1 MGHQKMNRANEGLL
15 VLIPH
20 GIDLERQ
27 PNPQSEQDCTDGQ
40 NEKIIWSRR
49 AFLTRC
55 GMNANETRV
64 SNERLCCKPA
74 FLLRYADKLNSYQVL
89 GAILSDR
96 ATLFSQKYA
105 VYWLNHGEMWNRAK
119 VKKSQHQKWEAYCRK
134 NDMQDAQM
142 KKTVEGF
149 DQWVRNR
156 NESVF
161 RYEEKLRKEV
171 EKAENA
177 LAMDEMRAVAI
188 GRVMRKWLSQREDD
202 NIDLVQF
209 YDYFRKWCAF
219 RRSVAY
225 EKAESLPFR
234 EHYQVRQYEEYAR
247 YIKRRTT
254 FDSMWK
260 GIQQWNAHSR
270 FPIRKSE
277 KRPHLQPVFS
287 DETIQEVSNALQEY
301 KAHVRTQ
308 VQEID
313 PERVRDVLQKAYIKP
328 GLAPIRF
335 LILCVQGSMA
345 LFSKNHAWEDIAPE
359 KIGNFAKT
367 ASECTVEQRVAR
379 LRLMLAVCHA
389 LSTCAEDV
397 EVNLLYFWRYH
408 GYGILP
414 AAEAEVWRNC
424 LQHYRLQDSM
434 AGFPI
439 FCIDNL
445 QACLYTDPTELWYYS
460 GGSRLQQGGF
470 AAFYREFPDA
480 VHIVATYLK
489 RHTPKLSEAYLK
501 QWTLPNSMTFRDVR
515 SKVQKTA
522 MKKLQLFNTT
532 VEPDDGIQEGKSA
545 AKQESILP
553 LEMRIAITEWA
564 KQWKPKRMDGKPV
577 FSPPI
582 QEKELAGL
590 LWECGIRE
598 YYVEKAREIVR
609 EKLETMLNEFC
620 HAKRCADCKN

>member
-1 MGHQKMNRANEGLL
+1 MGHQKMNRAKEGLL
-15 VLIPH
+15 VLIPR

-49 AFLTRC
+49 AFLARC

-64 SNERLCCKPA
+64 SNELLCCKPA
-74 FLLRYADKLNSYQVL
+74 FLMKYADKLNSYQVL
-89 GAILSDR
+89 GAVLSDR

-105 VYWLNHGEMWNRAK
+105 VYWLNHGEMWNRSK
-119 VKKSQHQKWEAYCRK
+119 VRKPQHQKWGAYCRE
-134 NDMQDAQM
+134 NDMQDEQM

-177 LAMDEMRAVAI
+177 LAMDEMRAVAV

-209 YDYFRKWCAF
+209 YDYFRTWCAF

-225 EKAESLPFR
+225 EEAESLPFR
-234 EHYQVRQYEEYAR
+234 ERYQMRQYEEYER
-247 YIKRRTT
+247 YIKCRTT
-254 FDSMWK
+254 YDSMWK
-260 GIQQWNAHSR
+260 GIQEWKAHSR

-277 KRPHLQPVFS
+277 KRSDLQPAFS
-287 DETIQEVSNALQEY
+287 DEMIQEVSNALQDYKEY
-301 KAHVRTQ
+301 VRTQ
-308 VQEID
+308 VQGID
-313 PERVRDVLQKAYIKP
+313 PERVRVVLQQACIKP
-328 GLAPIRF
+328 ELAPIRF

-359 KIGNFAKT
+359 KIRKFAET
-367 ASECTVEQRVAR
+367 ASICTTEQRVAR

-389 LSTCAEDV
+389 LSICAEDV

-414 AAEAEVWRNC
+414 AAEAEVWRDC
-424 LQHYRLQDSM
+424 LQHYQLQGSM

-439 FCIDNL
+439 FCIENL
-445 QACLYTDPTELWYYS
+445 QACLCTDPTELWYYS
-460 GGSRLQQGGF
+460 GGSGLRYGGF
-470 AAFYREFPDA
+470 TAFCREFPDA
-480 VHIVATYLK
+480 VHTVVRYLQ
-489 RHTPKLSEAYLK
+489 RHTPKLSGNYLE
-501 QWTLPNSMTFRDVR
+501 QWTLPNSMTFLDVR

-532 VEPDDGIQEGKSA
+532 VEPDDGIQEGKNA
-545 AKQESILP
+545 VKQKSILP

-577 FSPPI
+577 FCSPMK
-582 QEKELAGL
+582 EEELAGL
-590 LWECGIRE
+590 LWEYAIRE
-598 YYVEKAREIVR
+598 YYMEKARKIVR
-609 EKLETMLNEFC
+609 GKLETMLNEL
-620 HAKRCADCKN
+620 